1 MNIKALDAASAYAN
15 VMKNSG
21 VGSGTDKI
29 GSIEGIGAVRG
40 EGAGSFSEILKSAIS
55 ETSTA
60 VGTSANTG
68 IQAMNGSADLVDV
81 VTSVQNAEMV
91 LETVV
96 AVRDKVIAAYQDIIK
111 MPI

>member
-1 MNIKALDAASAYAN
+1 MNIKAMDAANAYAN
-15 VMKNSG
+15 VLKTQGTG
-21 VGSGTDKI
+21 VGTDKV
-29 GSIEGIGAVRG
+29 GSISEIGATRG
-40 EGAGSFSEILKSAIS
+40 EGAGSFSEVLKSAITD
-55 ETSTA
+55 TSDA
-60 VGTSANTG
+60 VSVSANTG
-68 IQAMNGSADLVDV
+68 IEALNKQADLVDV

>member
-1 MNIKALDAASAYAN
+1 MNIKAMDAANAYAN
-15 VMKNSG
+15 VMKTQ
-21 VGSGTDKI
+21 GSGGGVDKI
-29 GSIEGIGAVRG
+29 GSIAGIGAVRG
-40 EGAGSFSEILKSAIS
+40 EGAGSFSEVLKAAIS
-55 ETSTA
+55 ETSAA

-68 IQAMNGSADLVDV
+68 IGALNGTADLVDV

>member
-1 MNIKALDAASAYAN
+1 MNIKSIDAANAYAN
-15 VMKNSG
+15 VIKNQ
-21 VGSGTDKI
+21 GSGSGLDKI
-29 GSIEGIGAVRG
+29 GSISGIGAVSG
-40 EGAGSFSEILKSAIS
+40 EGSGTFSDVLKAVIT

-68 IQAMNGSADLVDV
+68 IEALNGTADLVDV

>member
-1 MNIKALDAASAYAN
+1 MTIKAMDAANAYAN
-15 VMKNSG
+15 VMKNQG
-21 VGSGTDKI
+21 IGSGTDKI
-29 GSIEGIGAVRG
+29 GSISGISSTGG
-40 EGAGSFSEILKSAIS
+40 EGAGAFSDVLKSAIS
-55 ETSTA
+55 ETAQA
-60 VGTSANTG
+60 VDASATTG
-68 IQAMNGSADLVDV
+68 IAALGGKAELVDV

>member
-1 MNIKALDAASAYAN
+1 MNLKAMDAANAYAGAL
-15 VMKNSG
+15 KNRGLASG
-21 VGSGTDKI
+21 VGKIDGISGAA
-29 GSIEGIGAVRG
+29 SVRG
-40 EGAGSFSEILKSAIS
+40 EGSGSFSDVLTAALTETEKSVNI
-55 ETSTA
+55 
-60 VGTSANTG
+60 SANTG
-68 IQAMNGSADLVDV
+68 IEALNGKGSLVDV